1 MNKSSWIHLN
11 RVELTSNGRTSSH
24 ICLHVCTY
32 SLLAA
37 CSMMQGHT
45 RKALNHQTQYR
56 TLVLN
61 LTAPLSIAPIT
72 MIPCIV
78 PCGRGRD
85 ITPTSHLP
93 TPFQRAPGLQI
104 NARVDW
110 RRVRRLEARPP
121 HFLHHVETG
130 VQADVAALFAI
141 GRREAVILQG
151 GEGVLVKAAISA
163 RQQHVRKRR
172 EVK

>member
-1 MNKSSWIHLN
+1 M
-11 RVELTSNGRTSSH
+11 
-24 ICLHVCTY
+24 
-32 SLLAA
+32 
-37 CSMMQGHT
+37 
-45 RKALNHQTQYR
+45 
-56 TLVLN
+56 
-61 LTAPLSIAPIT
+61 T

-85 ITPTSHLP
+85 INPPSHLP

-110 RRVRRLEARPP
+110 RRVRRLQARPP

-130 VQADVAALFAI
+130 VQADVAASFADI
-141 GRREAVILQG
+141 GRREAVVLQG

-163 RQQHVRKRR
+163 RQHHVRKMR
-172 EVK
+172 EVKSVIEEWWGCTFASPIRRLRVTVRIGCGEGRAWSATGWNTPSKRGKRRS